1 MNVVSHRTVFT
12 SECCLPDTDFLINDS
27 DLRFLRLLVLSQDA
41 NSVIKGVQLINAAVM
56 HSTGYADAK
65 VIIATR

>member
-1 MNVVSHRTVFT
+1 MLSPIEQYSLVNVVSLTLIV
-12 SECCLPDTDFLINDS
+12 LINDS
-27 DLRFLRLLVLSQDA
+27 VLLFLGLLGLSQDA

-65 VIIATR
+65 VIIAT